1 MIVDLNNVINCEFG
15 FRLQILNKEPN
26 SWFGQPEEIAIIL
39 FIITIK
45 STNTILYPEVFTC
58 NNGSQAIFCRMSYLL
73 KVIV

>member
-15 FRLQILNKEPN
+15 FRLLILNKEPN
-26 SWFGQPEEIAIIL
+26 SWFGLPEEIAIIL

-58 NNGSQAIFCRMSYLL
+58 NNGS
-73 KVIV
+73 